1 MNTPHRL
8 TVVDIYP
15 GVQISCFGNLLMEA
29 SMISTIVDRLGT
41 IQLIILGTIQLII
54 NGSRIL

>member
-15 GVQISCFGNLLMEA
+15 GVQISCFSNLTTEALM
-29 SMISTIVDRLGT
+29 MST
-41 IQLIILGTIQLII
+41 
-54 NGSRIL
+54 SW